1 MIKLENFTEE
11 AEMHFSTSSNSFLKM
26 INLRMLLIRNLQLPE
41 GLEYLS
47 NELRLLERHGYPLR
61 SLPSNFQPDKIVE
74 LNMRYSRIEQMWCGI
89 KVRFF

>member
-1 MIKLENFTEE
+1 
-11 AEMHFSTSSNSFLKM
+11 M

-47 NELRLLERHGYPLR
+47 NELRLLEWHGYPLR